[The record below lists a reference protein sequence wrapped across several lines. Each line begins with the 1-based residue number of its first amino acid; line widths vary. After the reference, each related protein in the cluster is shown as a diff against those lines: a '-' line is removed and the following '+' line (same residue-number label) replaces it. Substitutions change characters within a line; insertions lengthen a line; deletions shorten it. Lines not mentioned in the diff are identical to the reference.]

1 MAATE
6 TLHDPGPYDG
16 RLLGDMLQA
25 GVVMLDAERRCRYAS
40 PRACAHFGEADEA
53 ALVQGWDAIRAAL
66 DLDVIAALRAGDPPL
81 QRRCD
86 VSTSSGT
93 RKLRFEVH
101 AVGSGSPARYLML
114 LRERTL
120 IDGADRARFM
130 ASECEANRQVITSLV
145 HDAKGPLN
153 NLHLTLAL
161 LASALGRMDASN
173 APAETLARCHR
184 YVDVMQTEET
194 RLADCLN
201 DIHALARN
209 VNATQERI
217 DVGALLRNIAH
228 VLRHEAR
235 LHEAKV
241 QVDVAT
247 SAWTFGD
254 PHQLRLALFAFCAC
268 LVEAARPMSVITLRV
283 DAAGDAVRVRI
294 VATRVAI
301 PAALTAA
308 LFRISGIAASDF
320 HGVLAGRTMIEA
332 AGGDVTLV
340 DDGTDAG
347 FAIRLTGAA

>member
-1 MAATE
+1 
-6 TLHDPGPYDG
+6 
-16 RLLGDMLQA
+16 
-25 GVVMLDAERRCRYAS
+25 
-40 PRACAHFGEADEA
+40 
-53 ALVQGWDAIRAAL
+53 
-66 DLDVIAALRAGDPPL
+66 
-81 QRRCD
+81 
-86 VSTSSGT
+86 
-93 RKLRFEVH
+93 
-101 AVGSGSPARYLML
+101 
-114 LRERTL
+114 
-120 IDGADRARFM
+120 
-130 ASECEANRQVITSLV
+130 V

-184 YVDVMQTEET
+184 YVDVMQTEAT
-194 RLADCLN
+194 RLVDCLN

-235 LHEAKV
+235 LHEAKL
-241 QVDVAT
+241 QLDVAT

-254 PHQLRLALFAFCAC
+254 PHRLRLALFAFCAC

-283 DAAGDAVRVRI
+283 DAGGDAVRVSI
-294 VATRVAI
+294 VATGVAI

-308 LFRISGIAASDF
+308 LFRISGIAASDL
-320 HGVLAGRTMIEA
+320 HGVLAGRTIVEA

-340 DDGTDAG
+340 DDGTTAG
-347 FAIRLTGAA
+347 FAIRLTGVA

>member
-1 MAATE
+1 MAAIE

-16 RLLGDMLQA
+16 RLLGEMLQA
-25 GVVMLDAERRCRYAS
+25 GVVMLDAEQRCRYAS

-53 ALVQGWDAIRAAL
+53 ALVEGWDAIRTAL
-66 DLDVIAALRAGDPPL
+66 DLDAITRLRAGDPPL

-120 IDGADRARFM
+120 LDGADCAQFM
-130 ASECEANRQVITSLV
+130 ASECETNRHVITSLV

-161 LASALGRMDASN
+161 LASALARMDASN
-173 APAETLARCHR
+173 APAETLARFQR
-184 YVDVMQTEET
+184 YVDVMQTEEM
-194 RLADCLN
+194 RLAGCLN
-201 DIHALARN
+201 DIHALAHRAD
-209 VNATQERI
+209 ATQERI

-235 LHEAKV
+235 LHEAKLEL
-241 QVDVAT
+241 DVAT

-254 PHQLRLALFAFCAC
+254 PHQLWLALFAFCAC
-268 LVEAARPMSVITLRV
+268 LVETARPMSVITLRV
-283 DAAGDAVRVRI
+283 DAGGDAVRVSI

-301 PAALTAA
+301 PATLTAG
-308 LFRISGIAASDF
+308 LFRLSGSAASDF
-320 HGVLAGRTMIEA
+320 QGVLAARTIVEA

-340 DDGTDAG
+340 DDGTTAG
-347 FAIRLTGAA
+347 FAIRLTGVA